1 MNSGT
6 RRFYQS
12 NESFQ
17 LERGEREREG
27 GGWEYDRTARF
38 IKGRSRAIDSCTSR
52 GAINALDTE
61 GQSLRR
67 GAAIDT
73 FRGGGG
79 GWVAAAG
86 GRKEGRKGDKDARP
100 AIGIKARSRV

>member
-1 MNSGT
+1 M
-6 RRFYQS
+6 
-12 NESFQ
+12 
-17 LERGEREREG
+17 
-27 GGWEYDRTARF
+27 EYDRTARF

-73 FRGGGG
+73 FREGRGRG
-79 GWVAAAG
+79 VAAG
-86 GRKEGRKGDKDARP
+86 GRKEGRETRMRGQP
-100 AIGIKARSRV
+100 LG

>member
-1 MNSGT
+1 M
-6 RRFYQS
+6 
-12 NESFQ
+12 
-17 LERGEREREG
+17 
-27 GGWEYDRTARF
+27 EYDRTARF

-73 FRGGGG
+73 FREGRGA
-79 GWVAAAG
+79 GWRLVA
-86 GRKEGRKGDKDARP
+86 GRKEGGQGCEASHWDKGP
-100 AIGIKARSRV
+100 ITRVTRGLLIAE